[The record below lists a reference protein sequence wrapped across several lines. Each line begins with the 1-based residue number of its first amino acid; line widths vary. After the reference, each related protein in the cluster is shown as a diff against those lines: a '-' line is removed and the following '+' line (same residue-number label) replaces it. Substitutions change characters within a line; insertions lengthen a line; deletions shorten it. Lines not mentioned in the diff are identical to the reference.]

1 MKSKKNKKKSKL
13 KKIFILPIVI
23 IVLVIVSCI
32 YCYICTTP
40 VNKKSDKVTFEI
52 TSGSTIKD
60 IATTLKDEELIRN
73 YYFFLAYVKINKISG
88 MQAGDYSL
96 DKNMSL
102 KEITDI
108 LKKGSNVTN
117 KEITITFKEGKT
129 MRSIAKTINENT
141 TNSYEDVFEA
151 LSDNDYIKTLINKYW
166 FLDDVILD
174 SNIYYPLEGYL
185 APDTYNF
192 KINASVE
199 DIFEKMLDQ
208 TNKILIEYKNGI
220 KSSNFKVHQIL
231 TLASMVESEGVS
243 LEDRKNIAGVFI
255 NRLNKN
261 MALGSDVTTY
271 YASKIELGE
280 RDLYMSEIN
289 SDNPYNTRSAKNAG
303 KLPVGPICNPS
314 KGAIEAAINYTPN
327 DYLYFVAD
335 KNMKVYFTKTDA
347 EHNKKIQE
355 LKKQGLWFEY

>member
-1 MKSKKNKKKSKL
+1 MRSKKNKKKSKF

-314 KGAIEAAINYTPN
+314 KGAIEAVISYTPN